1 MDFSSIES
9 VLGLASTALGATGKA
24 VSTVEAVKK
33 LLTAEK
39 KPDNGEA
46 QALLNTLAT
55 ELTAANMMNVQ
66 LSEAIKAL
74 SRELKQQDDFE
85 KEKARYE
92 LFQTGQN
99 DMVFK
104 LKEGQSNGQP
114 IHFICPVCLNSDRNI
129 SFISGEGDF
138 KICQKNREHSFRFR
152 STQYTRAT
160 RANSDFGF

>member
-39 KPDNGEA
+39 KPDNSEA

-160 RANSDFGF
+160 RAKADFGF